1 MTATFFFFFFG
12 RCTASK
18 SSVCFSH
25 VSLFI
30 LCSKQT
36 FLLPN
41 SSLCVCVCVCRMAD
55 AYLESANI
63 NIFPV
68 PHSKTQVRA
77 IGSTFGQKSLGEA
90 SCFSDLGLGGHYVSH
105 QPFFLA

>member
-1 MTATFFFFFFG
+1 MTATFFFFFLEDALLL
-12 RCTASK
+12 RAQYASAM
-18 SSVCFSH
+18 FH
-25 VSLFI
+25 SLFSAVSRHFCFQI
-30 LCSKQT
+30 G
-36 FLLPN
+36 
-41 SSLCVCVCVCRMAD
+41 VCVCIGWQ
-55 AYLESANI
+55 LHTWNLQTF

-90 SCFSDLGLGGHYVSH
+90 SCFSDLGLGGHCVSH